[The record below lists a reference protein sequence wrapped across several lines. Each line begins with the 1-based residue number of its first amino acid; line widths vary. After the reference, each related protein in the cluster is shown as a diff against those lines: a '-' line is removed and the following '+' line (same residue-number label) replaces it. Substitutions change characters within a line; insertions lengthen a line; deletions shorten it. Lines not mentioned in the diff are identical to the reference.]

1 MRASV
6 TRMSI
11 NVPGGGRPDG
21 DGVLLYPEV
30 AAQPGAATVD
40 IYEDFQCPYC
50 AQFEHQNGASV
61 KALARDGRVIV
72 VVHMM
77 TFLDE
82 NFGNDSSRRA
92 ANAAFGAADAGHF
105 ADFHSTVFANQPD
118 EGGGYTDDELVG
130 FGQQVGIES
139 TALDTFSGVVREH
152 TYADY
157 VAATE
162 QRAEVNG
169 VQGTPGFF
177 VNGRQLSDPAVLQDL
192 LTRRASFEELI

>member
-1 MRASV
+1 MP
-6 TRMSI
+6 I
-11 NVPGGGRPDG
+11 NVPAGGRPDG
-21 DGVLLYPEV
+21 DGVVLYPEV

-50 AQFEHQNGASV
+50 AQFERRNGAAV
-61 KALARDGRVIV
+61 KSLAREGRVIV

-92 ANAAFGAADAGHF
+92 ANAAFAASDAGHF

-118 EGGGYTDDELVG
+118 EGAGYTDDDLLS
-130 FGQQVGIES
+130 FGRQAGIDG
-139 TALDTFSGVVREH
+139 AAFDTFTAAVRDA
-152 TYADY
+152 TYAEY

-162 QRAEVNG
+162 ESAETNG

-177 VNGRQLSDPAVLQDL
+177 IDGRQIADPVVVQGL
-192 LTRRASFEELI
+192 LTRAGSFEELISRG

>member
-1 MRASV
+1 M
-6 TRMSI
+6 TI
-11 NVPGGGRPDG
+11 KVPAGGRPDG
-21 DGVLLYPEV
+21 DGVVLYPDV
-30 AAQPGAATVD
+30 AAQAGAVTVD

-50 AQFEHQNGASV
+50 AEFERLNGSAV
-61 KALARDGRVIV
+61 KSLAREGRVVV

-92 ANAAFGAADAGHF
+92 ANAAFGASDAGHF
-105 ADFHSTVFANQPD
+105 ADFHSTVFAHQPG
-118 EGGGYTDDELVG
+118 EGAGYTDDDLLR
-130 FGQQVGIES
+130 FGQQAGIAG
-139 TALDTFSGVVREH
+139 TALDTFRAVVSDA

-162 QRAEVNG
+162 ESAENHG

-177 VNGRQLSDPAVLQDL
+177 VNGRQVGDPDVLQAL
-192 LTRRASFEELI
+192 LSRPGSFGELL

>member
-1 MRASV
+1 MK
-6 TRMSI
+6 
-11 NVPGGGRPDG
+11 VPAGGRPDG
-21 DGVLLYPEV
+21 DGVVLYPDV
-30 AAQPGAATVD
+30 SVQPGAATVD

-50 AQFEHQNGASV
+50 AQFERTNGAAV
-61 KALARDGRVIV
+61 KSLAQQGRVVV

-92 ANAAFGAADAGHF
+92 ANAAFGAADAGVF
-105 ADFHSTVFANQPD
+105 ADFHSTVFAHQPG
-118 EGGGYTDDELVG
+118 EGAGYSDDDLLE
-130 FGQQVGIES
+130 FGRQAGIEGAAVDAFRS
-139 TALDTFSGVVREH
+139 VVGDG

-162 QRAEVNG
+162 QRAEGNG

-177 VNGRQLSDPAVLQDL
+177 VNGRQVSDPEVVQAL
-192 LTRRASFEELI
+192 LTQSGSFEELI

>member
-1 MRASV
+1 
-6 TRMSI
+6 MSI
-11 NVPGGGRPDG
+11 KVPAGGRSDG
-21 DGVLLYPEV
+21 DGVVLYPNV
-30 AAQPGAATVD
+30 APQPGAATVD

-50 AQFEHQNGASV
+50 AQFERQNGAAV
-61 KALARDGRVIV
+61 KALARDGRVV
-72 VVHMM
+72 AVVHMM

-92 ANAAFGAADAGHF
+92 ANAAFGASDAGHF
-105 ADFHSTVFANQPD
+105 ADFHSAVFANQRD
-118 EGGGYTDDELVG
+118 EGVGYTDDDLLG
-130 FGQQVGIES
+130 FGRQVGIES
-139 TALDTFSGVVREH
+139 AALDTFTGVVREH

-162 QRAEVNG
+162 QRAEING

-192 LTRRASFEELI
+192 LTRSGSFEKLI

>member
-1 MRASV
+1 MA
-6 TRMSI
+6 I
-11 NVPGGGRPDG
+11 KVPLGGRPDG
-21 DGVLLYPEV
+21 DGVVLYPDV

-50 AQFEHQNGASV
+50 ARFERLNGTAV
-61 KALARDGRVIV
+61 KSLAREGRVIV
-72 VVHMM
+72 VVHLM

-92 ANAAFGAADAGHF
+92 ANAAFGASDAGRF
-105 ADFHSTVFANQPD
+105 AEFHSTVFANQPG
-118 EGGGYTDDELVG
+118 EGAGYTDDDLLA
-130 FGQQVGIES
+130 FGQQAGIEGA
-139 TALDTFSGVVREH
+139 ALDTLRSVVSDA

-162 QRAEVNG
+162 QSAENNG

-177 VNGRQLSDPAVLQDL
+177 VNGRQVSDPDVLQAL
-192 LTRRASFEELI
+192 LTRSGSFE